1 MIPTKRYH
9 RPRMLRDARNS
20 KLFLPGR
27 SFPPYEPSQPAGGRD
42 FRLVAFQARIVRLL
56 AVSAVVLAM
65 LAFLLRR
72 R

>member
-1 MIPTKRYH
+1 MLPTHKYN

-27 SFPPYEPSQPAGGRD
+27 SFPPYEPSQPGGRNV
-42 FRLVAFQARIVRLL
+42 RLVAFQARIVRLL

>member
-1 MIPTKRYH
+1 
-9 RPRMLRDARNS
+9 MLRDARNS

-27 SFPPYEPSQPAGGRD
+27 SFPPYEPSQPGGRNV
-42 FRLVAFQARIVRLL
+42 RLVAFQARIVRLL